1 MKLKFT
7 VLNIYEN
14 NFLSWILDVEIHLEA
29 MNLGET
35 IKEEN
40 NVFLQDR
47 IKAMIFIHYHL
58 YKGLKIEWQNLRER
72 YDHQKFIILSQARYD
87 WLHLRLQDFKS
98 VSEYNSAPFKITS

>member
-1 MKLKFT
+1 
-7 VLNIYEN
+7 
-14 NFLSWILDVEIHLEA
+14 LSWILDVEIHLKA

-58 YKGLKIEWQNLRER
+58 YKGLKIEYLKIKGLLVLWQNLKER
-72 YDHQKFIILSQARYD
+72 YDHQKFIILSQAHYD

>member
-1 MKLKFT
+1 
-7 VLNIYEN
+7 
-14 NFLSWILDVEIHLEA
+14 LSWILDVEIHLEA

-58 YKGLKIEWQNLRER
+58 YKGLKIEYL
-72 YDHQKFIILSQARYD
+72 
-87 WLHLRLQDFKS
+87 
-98 VSEYNSAPFKITS
+98 KIKGLLVLW